1 MQHCIVLTRPE
12 AKNLSLA
19 SSLSKFLNEQMQV
32 SPVLL
37 SGDCPV
43 AIANASVQV
52 LSLPALRLVPLVW
65 ADLSPDKQALLQ
77 NLEKIDAVFCVSSSA
92 AQCFFQLCSEHF
104 SLEKIKT
111 LWHLCVGQA
120 SRDYLL
126 SQSIPIQKIIF
137 PQVGHDSEAL
147 LAELQRFWHKTERI
161 FQRVLI
167 VRAQTGRDWFTEQL
181 EQAGVVVDTVAVYQ
195 RQTSVLSEGQ
205 RRFWRDLPS
214 TTQLHWLFT
223 SSESVKALVPVLY
236 QQGVFTDLAHS
247 RHHFLVLH
255 KRIGEC
261 LQNLLAELLGKP
273 CVTLDIQEVS
283 STEDE
288 INRALVNNLMT

>member
-19 SSLSKFLNEQMQV
+19 SSLSKFLNGQLHI

-43 AIANASVQV
+43 AVANAGVQV
-52 LSLPALRLVPLVW
+52 LSLPALQLVPLAW
-65 ADLSPDKQALLQ
+65 ADLPREQQALLQ
-77 NLEKIDAVFCVSSSA
+77 NLEKFDAVFCVSSSA
-92 AQCFFQLCSEHF
+92 AQCFFQLCAEHF
-104 SLEKIKT
+104 SLEKVKR

-126 SQSIPIQKIIF
+126 GQSIPSQRIIF
-137 PQVGHDSEAL
+137 PQAGHDSEAL
-147 LAELQRFWHKTERI
+147 LAELQHFWHKTGRI
-161 FQRVLI
+161 FQRVLV
-167 VRAQTGRDWFTEQL
+167 VRAQTGRDWFIEQL
-181 EQAGVVVDTVAVYQ
+181 EQAGIAVDTVAVYQ
-195 RQTSVLSEGQ
+195 RQASVLSEGQ
-205 RRFWRDLPS
+205 QRFWQDLPS

-223 SSESVKALVPVLY
+223 SSESVKALVPALY
-236 QQGVFTDLAHS
+236 QQGVFTDLAYS

-261 LQNLLAELLGKP
+261 LQNLLADLLGKP
-273 CVTLDIQEVS
+273 CVALDIQEVS
-283 STEDE
+283 ATEDE
-288 INRALVNNLMT
+288 INHALVNNLMT